1 MVVCTRWVI
10 CSAWM
15 GSWAE
20 ATSPASGASR
30 SSSRTSPSRRFRTP
44 STIAT
49 RSPREMAFHA
59 LMQTM
64 SWNTRG
70 CVRGTAPAGQGDLEV
85 VAVAFQQRLVGGH
98 RRVERDVEQP
108 HVSVFGLD
116 LERSD
121 REAVG
126 LQAKR

>member
-1 MVVCTRWVI
+1 
-10 CSAWM
+10 
-15 GSWAE
+15 
-20 ATSPASGASR
+20 
-30 SSSRTSPSRRFRTP
+30 
-44 STIAT
+44 
-49 RSPREMAFHA
+49 
-59 LMQTM
+59 M

-126 LQAKR
+126 LQAKRAAEIAEHPSRALGPIGSSASSR